1 MSGKIS
7 NLLVGSAGEYF
18 VAGELSRHGLVAA
31 LTMSGTRAF
40 DILAVNEKT
49 KQQFTIQVKTTQ
61 YKKATW
67 MLSEKDEALRGK
79 NAFYVFVR
87 LNEMALPDYYIV
99 PADDVARFISERHQ
113 AWLNAPGKA
122 HKPNSIREFQVTE
135 HDEEFFNRWDYFL

>member
-7 NLLVGSAGEYF
+7 NQLIGSAGEYF

-40 DILAVNEKT
+40 DILAINEYT
-49 KQQFTIQVKTTQ
+49 RQQFTIQVKTTQ
-61 YKKATW
+61 YKKTTW

-87 LNEMALPDYYIV
+87 LNGTALPDYYVV
-99 PADDVARFISERHQ
+99 PADDVARYISERHQ
-113 AWLNAPGKA
+113 AWLNAPGKE
-122 HKPNSIREFQVTE
+122 HKPNSIREFQVME
-135 HDEEFFNRWDYFL
+135 YDAKYFQKWDYFL